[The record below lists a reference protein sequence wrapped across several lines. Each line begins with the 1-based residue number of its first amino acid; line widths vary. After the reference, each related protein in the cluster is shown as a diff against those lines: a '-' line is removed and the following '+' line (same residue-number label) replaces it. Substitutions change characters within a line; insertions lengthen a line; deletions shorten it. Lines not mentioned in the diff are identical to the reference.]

1 MTKELLNQFE
11 DLELFAENV
20 EKAVEAARI
29 KTEYP
34 VDLRLYMGDGQYDIF
49 NVPSTIADYNE
60 IFQVANARL
69 IVTNVWQDETF
80 IDFYENTP
88 AEAVYCGVT
97 VWLNYVDGRMLT
109 RVEC

>member
-11 DLELFAENV
+11 DLELFAENI

-34 VDLRLYMGDGQYDIF
+34 VDLRLYMGNGQYDIF
-49 NVPSTIADYNE
+49 NVPAFINDYYD
-60 IFQVANARL
+60 IFYETKKRL
-69 IVTNVWQDETF
+69 IETKGWQDETF

-97 VWLNYVDGRMLT
+97 VWLNYVDGRVLT

>member
-20 EKAVEAARI
+20 EKAAEAARI
-29 KTEYP
+29 RTEYP
-34 VDLRLYMGDGQYDIF
+34 IDLRLYMGDAQYDIF
-49 NVPSTIADYNE
+49 NVPASINDYNE
-60 IFQVANARL
+60 IFQDAKARL
-69 IVTNVWQDETF
+69 IVTNEWQDETF

-97 VWLNYVDGRMLT
+97 VWLNNVDGRVLT